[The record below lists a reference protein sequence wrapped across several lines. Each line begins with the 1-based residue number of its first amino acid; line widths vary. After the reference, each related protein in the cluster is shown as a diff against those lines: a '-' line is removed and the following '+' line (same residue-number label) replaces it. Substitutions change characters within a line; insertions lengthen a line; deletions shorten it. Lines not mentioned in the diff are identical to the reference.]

1 MTLTLMLD
9 KFEGPLDLL
18 LHLIKQSK
26 IDIYDIP
33 IAKITSQYLDYL
45 HQLQANA
52 LEVAGDYLVMAA
64 TLMNIKS
71 RMLLPQVKQV
81 NDESDDFETD
91 PRDDLVAQLLTYQT
105 YKNAATDLAQRAK
118 QRQTYFAKPMSTPAK
133 QQSLVLKADA
143 VKINDLFMA
152 IQKVLIHQ
160 KQFKK
165 QQFIHQVNRDKF
177 NVKAQINLIMNHLKQ
192 QSCLQFKQLLQTN
205 NDIEEIIT
213 TFLALLELMKK
224 HKIDCQQ
231 ATYQDEIIITKC
243 EGV

>member
-1 MTLTLMLD
+1 MLD

-52 LEVAGDYLVMAA
+52 LEIAGDYLVMAA

-71 RMLLPQVKQV
+71 RLLLPQVKQI
-81 NDESDDFETD
+81 NNESDDFETD

-105 YKNAATDLAQRAK
+105 YKNVATDLAHRAK
-118 QRQTYFAKPMSTPAK
+118 QRQTYFAKPISTPSK
-133 QQSLVLKADA
+133 HQSLILKADA
-143 VKINDLFMA
+143 VKVNDLFMA
-152 IQKVLIHQ
+152 IQKVLMRQ
-160 KQFKK
+160 KQFKQ

-177 NVKAQINLIMNHLKQ
+177 NVKTQINLIMNQLKR
-192 QSCLQFKQLLQTN
+192 QSCLRFKQLLQTHN
-205 NDIEEIIT
+205 NIEEIIT

-224 HKIDCQQ
+224 QKIDCQQ
-231 ATYQDEIIITKC
+231 VTYQDEIIITKC